1 MNTDSSDQGQ
11 AQNIPGLSPAA
22 QKVYPEL
29 IEAGKKMR
37 KSREEVK
44 GGSVV
49 TVGNKITDKAKE
61 SGPGD
66 VIDFD
71 ITVAAAKSE
80 LVQDPEITP
89 EKRNIRRRFM
99 DKVRKNVVG
108 DRGVI

>member
-1 MNTDSSDQGQ
+1 MNQTTGDSTG
-11 AQNIPGLSPAA
+11 QNIPGLSPAA

-37 KSREEVK
+37 KHREEAK
-44 GGSVV
+44 GESVV
-49 TVGNKITDKAKE
+49 TVGNKIAGKE
-61 SGPGD
+61 NTPGD

-108 DRGVI
+108 DQGVV

>member
-1 MNTDSSDQGQ
+1 MDASAVNQG
-11 AQNIPGLSPAA
+11 QNIPGLSPAA

-37 KSREEVK
+37 KHREEAQ
-44 GGSVV
+44 GESVV
-49 TVGNKITDKAKE
+49 TSGNKITSKE
-61 SGPGD
+61 GEPGD

-71 ITVAAAKSE
+71 ISIAAAKSE
-80 LVQDPEITP
+80 LVQDPKITP

-108 DRGVI
+108 DKGVI